1 MRFDTNYI
9 AREILRRKE
18 LPKKRLV
25 TPANVFVVV
34 SVVLLVYLFFG
45 SHGFL
50 RIITTQRAVTHTEK
64 QIRALEAQRDDLE
77 REAAKIK
84 DNPHYKEK
92 IARER
97 FGLAQKNEI
106 VYRVKKKKAE

>member
-1 MRFDTNYI
+1 MRFNTNYI

-18 LPKKRLV
+18 LPKTRLL

-34 SVVLLVYLFFG
+34 SVALLVYLFFG

-50 RIITTQRAVTHTEK
+50 KIITTQRAVTQTEN
-64 QIRALEAQRDDLE
+64 QIRALESQRKELE

-97 FGLAQKNEI
+97 FGLAQKNEV
-106 VYRVKKKKAE
+106 VYRVKKKKPE